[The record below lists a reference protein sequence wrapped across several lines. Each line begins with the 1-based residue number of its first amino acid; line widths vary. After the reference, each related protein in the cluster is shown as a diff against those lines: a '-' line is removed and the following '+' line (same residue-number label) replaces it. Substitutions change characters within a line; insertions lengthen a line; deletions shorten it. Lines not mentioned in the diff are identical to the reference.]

1 MVFARAWL
9 SGGFYKEIVT
19 GPLGFEP
26 RFEAPEASV
35 ISKLYYGPA
44 ARANGPPSKGCP
56 LNVG

>member
-1 MVFARAWL
+1 M
-9 SGGFYKEIVT
+9 GFFVEPRSRFLTEEVGT

-44 ARANGPPSKGCP
+44 ARANVLPSKGCP